1 MFETIGQ
8 FILIIGGIWW
18 LTTTVVITRTKT
30 VKILETFGKYSGTR
44 NAGISLKLP
53 VPFQVCV
60 KTIHLNI
67 QEISMTLDLKTSDNL
82 FINYPVIV
90 QYKVTDAFKA
100 HYELNDSKKQIMS
113 YISNLVRSEVG
124 KRSFLELYA
133 IRDELQ
139 DEVKAV
145 LADKMN
151 GYGFEIVDVLV
162 NEPIPTTEVQ
172 NAYNSVTSS
181 ERQKEAAKN
190 IAEANRIRLVEEA
203 KAQKESKRL
212 QGEGIADQRNAIVK
226 GFKEST
232 ESMAQDLGISNE
244 VAVLMILQLN
254 KFDTI
259 RDASAGKA
267 TVIITDGSSDSES
280 REMQKMIAGL
290 AALPNLKQDHQSDDT
305 HKQ

>member
-1 MFETIGQ
+1 MFATIGQ
-8 FILIIGGIWW
+8 FILIIGGLWW
-18 LTTTVVITRTKT
+18 LSTTVVITRTKT

-290 AALPNLKQDHQSDDT
+290 AALPNLKQDHHSDDT
-305 HKQ
+305 SK

>member
-1 MFETIGQ
+1 MFATIGQ
-8 FILIIGGIWW
+8 FILIIGGLWW
-18 LTTTVVITRTKT
+18 LSTTVVITRTKT

-44 NAGISLKLP
+44 TAGISLKLP

-60 KTIHLNI
+60 KTVHLNI

-100 HYELNDSKKQIMS
+100 HYELNDSQKQIMS

-290 AALPNLKQDHQSDDT
+290 AALPNLKQDHHSDDT
-305 HKQ
+305 HK